1 MISTN
6 FKLGGNLVI
15 IDDDG
20 KLVGII
26 RTGEKFTDI
35 TQKVLNALYT
45 HESAEKVEFDENLVV
60 DTMERYYFF
69 ADVTDFDGDTKI
81 KEYTIELT
89 ATY

>member
-6 FKLGGNLVI
+6 FKLAGQLVV

-20 KLVGII
+20 KVVGII
-26 RTGEKFTDI
+26 RTGERFTDI

-45 HESAEKVEFDENLVV
+45 HESAEKVEFDENLVI
-60 DTMERYYFF
+60 DTTEVYYFD
-69 ADVTDFDGDTKI
+69 AYITDFDGDVKI
-81 KEYTIELT
+81 KTYTIELT